1 MKRLFAS
8 LLAVMLMFCACAEEQ
23 DENIIRLKTD
33 PPTYLQFN
41 ETTREW
47 DLYDE
52 TGIIGSNY
60 HIYYYGQE
68 ESAYLVRHKDKYGY
82 LSLDG
87 RWIFEPQFDDAFFF
101 SDGIACVV
109 VDGLLG
115 FINIDGQYIIEPRFD
130 DALYFNDGLCA
141 VTEDGEKWGFID
153 KQGNW
158 AIEPKYD
165 GCYYGGFTFGTGLA
179 VVSYSD
185 YGERILI
192 DKEGNELLKGTRIEF
207 TEDDL
212 VYVERNKYEG
222 YYRITE
228 NGPEEVTVVKNNMYL
243 SDYYPFEGSKVAA
256 NDYEVDFAFDGKH
269 PLPRLDGA
277 TALLPVYA
285 ALAQAVYPDDTRYE
299 DCGRFS
305 NPDALFT
312 CTKTNTAYYRLVD
325 GETDIIF
332 CAEPSDQQIEYAAQN
347 GVEFEYTLFG
357 YESFVFI
364 VNPENPL
371 DGLTVDQIKE
381 IYSGELTT
389 WDELGVEGLGEIIP
403 YQRPKN
409 SGSQT
414 ALEKLMGDTP
424 ITEAPQMYVSD
435 GMEDILQTIEYRN
448 LPNAIG
454 YTFRFFCADMVGSKV
469 KLLAIDGIEPTVENI
484 SNGKYPII
492 TPLYAVTRKGESNPN
507 VKRLL
512 DFLTDPQGQELV
524 EKSGY
529 VGLGN

>member
-1 MKRLFAS
+1 M
-8 LLAVMLMFCACAEEQ
+8 
-23 DENIIRLKTD
+23 
-33 PPTYLQFN
+33 
-41 ETTREW
+41 
-47 DLYDE
+47 
-52 TGIIGSNY
+52 
-60 HIYYYGQE
+60 
-68 ESAYLVRHKDKYGY
+68 
-82 LSLDG
+82 
-87 RWIFEPQFDDAFFF
+87 
-101 SDGIACVV
+101 
-109 VDGLLG
+109 
-115 FINIDGQYIIEPRFD
+115 
-130 DALYFNDGLCA
+130 
-141 VTEDGEKWGFID
+141 
-153 KQGNW
+153 
-158 AIEPKYD
+158 
-165 GCYYGGFTFGTGLA
+165 A

-243 SDYYPFEGSKVAA
+243 SDYYPLEGSKVAA
-256 NDYEVDFAFDGKH
+256 NDYEADFAFDGKH

-332 CAEPSDQQIEYAAQN
+332 CAEPSVQQIEYAAQN

-469 KLLAIDGIEPTVENI
+469 KLLAIDGYPTASI
-484 SNGKYPII
+484 PSSLPC
-492 TPLYAVTRKGESNPN
+492 TR
-507 VKRLL
+507 
-512 DFLTDPQGQELV
+512 
-524 EKSGY
+524 
-529 VGLGN
+529 